1 MPLAESAGGSPNIG
15 WFLVELAS
23 VRERFVDT
31 REFIYATSHG
41 RAPTLDINGPGHEGR
56 WC

>member
-41 RAPTLDINGPGHEGR
+41 RAPTLDINGPGHEDR